1 MSDAMGELTDL
12 SLDPELLAFFKNLLI
27 TVGIG
32 LLLGLEREFSK
43 GRDEGD
49 PSFAGVRTFPIVA
62 LIGFLAA
69 TYADLYSPW
78 VYVAALLGTF
88 AFTVFSYQQGAK
100 RESYGGTS
108 EFSLIIAFLL
118 GGLVVKENYHG
129 AVSIAVIVTALLAL
143 KVRLHALIDKLDKGE
158 VFSILIMVVIT
169 ALVMPLLPNE
179 NAGPFETLNPYKAWL
194 IVVIFVSLN
203 FLAYFTEKF
212 IGSKRSVLI
221 TGIIG
226 GFASSTA
233 TAWYFSRKTS
243 GSEKGGVVEA
253 SSILLASSIMFPR
266 LLIWLFILDQELLRM
281 LWLPVTLFG
290 LLGVGIGYWMSRQ
303 SREDEVEASPRQASN
318 PINFKEAFIFAG
330 IYIVIQLLVGYANAY
345 FGDRGVYIASV
356 IAGLTDI
363 DAITISMADYQ
374 EKSIKMGVAGAA
386 IILAAFSNTLIK
398 YAFCLIFGN
407 QTLRRYS
414 TIGFVGLFLAGIGY
428 GVFRFLV

>member
-1 MSDAMGELTDL
+1 MSNAMGELTDL

-43 GRDEGD
+43 GGDEDD

-88 AFTVFSYQQGAK
+88 AFTVFSYQQAANKG
-100 RESYGGTS
+100 SYGGTS

-143 KVRLHALIDKLDKGE
+143 KVRLHALIDKLDKQE

-179 NAGPFETLNPYKAWL
+179 NVGPFETLNPYKAWL

-203 FLAYFTEKF
+203 FLAYFIEKF
-212 IGSKRSVLI
+212 IGSRRSVLI

-253 SSILLASSIMFPR
+253 SAILLASSIMFPR
-266 LLIWLFILDQELLRM
+266 LLIWLFILDQQLLRM
-281 LWLPVTLFG
+281 LWLPVTMFG
-290 LLGVGIGYWMSRQ
+290 LLGIGIGYWMSRQ
-303 SREDEVEASPRQASN
+303 NREDEVEASPRQASN

-374 EKSIKMGVAGAA
+374 EKSITMSVAGAA
-386 IILAAFSNTLIK
+386 IILAAFSNTIIK

-407 QTLRRYS
+407 QTLRKYS
-414 TIGFVGLFLAGIGY
+414 TIGFVALFLAGMGY

>member
-1 MSDAMGELTDL
+1 MGELTDL

-43 GRDEGD
+43 GGDED
-49 PSFAGVRTFPIVA
+49 RHSFAGVRTFPIVA

-88 AFTVFSYQQGAK
+88 AFTIFSYQQGA
-100 RESYGGTS
+100 RNGDHGGTS
-108 EFSLIIAFLL
+108 EFSLIVAFLL
-118 GGLVVKENYHG
+118 GGLVVKGNYHG

-143 KVRLHALIDKLDKGE
+143 KVRLHALIDKLDKEE

-179 NAGPFETLNPYKAWL
+179 NVGPFETLNPYKAWL

-203 FLAYFTEKF
+203 FLAYFIEKF
-212 IGSKRSVLI
+212 IGTKRSVLI

-243 GSEKGGVVEA
+243 GTEKGGVVEA
-253 SSILLASSIMFPR
+253 SAILLASSIMFPR
-266 LLIWLFILDQELLRM
+266 LLIWLFILDQQLLQR
-281 LWLPVTLFG
+281 LWLPVLVFG
-290 LLGVGIGYWMSRQ
+290 LLGIGIGYWISRQ
-303 SREDEVEASPRQASN
+303 NREDEVEASPRQASN
-318 PINFKEAFIFAG
+318 PINFKEAFVFAG
-330 IYIVIQLLVGYANAY
+330 IYIIIQLLVGYANEF

-374 EKSIKMGVAGAA
+374 EKSIQIGVAGAA
-386 IILAAFSNTLIK
+386 IILAAFSNTIIK

-407 QTLRRYS
+407 QTLRKYS
-414 TIGFVGLFLAGIGY
+414 TVGFVALFLAGIGY
-428 GVFRFLV
+428 GVVRFLNL

>member
-1 MSDAMGELTDL
+1 MGELTDL

-43 GRDEGD
+43 GGDEDD

-69 TYADLYSPW
+69 SYADLYSPW

-88 AFTVFSYQQGAK
+88 AFTVFSYQQAANKG
-100 RESYGGTS
+100 SYGGTS

-143 KVRLHALIDKLDKGE
+143 KVPLHSLIDKLDKQE

-179 NAGPFETLNPYKAWL
+179 NVGPFETLNPYKAWL

-203 FLAYFTEKF
+203 FLAYFIEKF
-212 IGSKRSVLI
+212 IGSRRSVLI

-253 SSILLASSIMFPR
+253 SAILLASSIMFPR
-266 LLIWLFILDQELLRM
+266 LLIWLFILDQQLLRM
-281 LWLPVTLFG
+281 LWLPVTMFG
-290 LLGVGIGYWMSRQ
+290 LLGIGIGYWMSRQ

-345 FGDRGVYIASV
+345 FGDSGVYIASV

-374 EKSIKMGVAGAA
+374 EKSIKIGVAGAA

-407 QTLRRYS
+407 QTLRKYS
-414 TIGFVGLFLAGIGY
+414 TVGFVGLFLAGIGY
-428 GVFRFLV
+428 GVYRFLV

>member
-1 MSDAMGELTDL
+1 MGELTDL
-12 SLDPELLAFFKNLLI
+12 SLEPELLAFFKNLLI

-43 GRDEGD
+43 GGDEDD

-62 LIGFLAA
+62 LIGFLGAA
-69 TYADLYSPW
+69 YADLYSPW

-88 AFTVFSYQQGAK
+88 AFTVFSYQQAAK
-100 RESYGGTS
+100 KGSHGGTS
-108 EFSLIIAFLL
+108 EFSLIITFLL

-143 KVRLHALIDKLDKGE
+143 KVRLHALIDKLDKQE

-179 NAGPFETLNPYKAWL
+179 NVGPFETLNPYKAWL

-203 FLAYFTEKF
+203 FLAYFIEKF

-253 SSILLASSIMFPR
+253 SAILLASSIMFPR
-266 LLIWLFILDQELLRM
+266 LLIWLFILDQQLLRM
-281 LWLPVTLFG
+281 LWLPVTMFG
-290 LLGVGIGYWMSRQ
+290 LLGIGIGYWMSRQ
-303 SREDEVEASPRQASN
+303 NREDEVEASPRQASN
-318 PINFKEAFIFAG
+318 PINFKEAFVFAG
-330 IYIVIQLLVGYANAY
+330 IYIIIQLLVGYANAY

-374 EKSIKMGVAGAA
+374 EKSITMSVAGAA
-386 IILAAFSNTLIK
+386 IILAAFSNTIIK

-407 QTLRRYS
+407 QTLKKYS
-414 TIGFVGLFLAGIGY
+414 TIGFVALFLAGIGY
-428 GVFRFLV
+428 GVYRFVA

>member
-1 MSDAMGELTDL
+1 MGELTDL

-43 GRDEGD
+43 GGDEDD

-88 AFTVFSYQQGAK
+88 AFTVFSYQQAANKG
-100 RESYGGTS
+100 SYGGTS

-143 KVRLHALIDKLDKGE
+143 KVRLHALIDKLDKQE

-179 NAGPFETLNPYKAWL
+179 NVGPFETLNPYKAWL

-203 FLAYFTEKF
+203 FLAYFIEKF
-212 IGSKRSVLI
+212 IGSRRSVLI

-243 GSEKGGVVEA
+243 GSKKGGVVEA
-253 SSILLASSIMFPR
+253 SAILLASSIMFPR
-266 LLIWLFILDQELLRM
+266 LLIWLFILDQQLLQM
-281 LWLPVTLFG
+281 LWLPVTMFG

-303 SREDEVEASPRQASN
+303 NREDEVEASPRQASN
-318 PINFKEAFIFAG
+318 PINFKEAFVFAG
-330 IYIVIQLLVGYANAY
+330 IYIVIQLLVGYANEY
-345 FGDRGVYIASV
+345 FGDSGVYIASL

-374 EKSIKMGVAGAA
+374 EKSIQIGVAGAA

-407 QTLRRYS
+407 TTLRKYS
-414 TIGFVGLFLAGIGY
+414 TIGFVALFLAGIGY
-428 GVFRFLV
+428 GVVRFLNF